1 MFIKCWNFYQ
11 GLQKFSSLMGFLL
24 HKFAHFVHALRLFK
38 ALRLFFL
45 TNFPGPTVIPCPTFI
60 PDSRVHWRIY
70 SRGVVQYIQ
79 RREAPRDILLN
90 PEGVY
95 SPIYPCH
102 AHYIT
107 IVIGKN
113 KSAIALVIF

>member
-1 MFIKCWNFYQ
+1 M
-11 GLQKFSSLMGFLL
+11 GL
-24 HKFAHFVHALRLFK
+24 AWVYW
-38 ALRLFFL
+38 
-45 TNFPGPTVIPCPTFI
+45 I
-60 PDSRVHWRIY
+60 IY

-95 SPIYPCH
+95 SPIYPCQ

-113 KSAIALVIF
+113 KSAIALVILKPFSTVNS

>member
-1 MFIKCWNFYQ
+1 MSCDNIMDLAWVYW
-11 GLQKFSSLMGFLL
+11 
-24 HKFAHFVHALRLFK
+24 
-38 ALRLFFL
+38 
-45 TNFPGPTVIPCPTFI
+45 I
-60 PDSRVHWRIY
+60 IY

-102 AHYIT
+102 AHYIIT
-107 IVIGKN
+107 MYTLDSTKN
-113 KSAIALVIF
+113 CQKVYIEIPANKISENILFNAL

>member
-1 MFIKCWNFYQ
+1 MAVMNPPEKKLGQSHDSKMLHCDNIM
-11 GLQKFSSLMGFLL
+11 GL
-24 HKFAHFVHALRLFK
+24 AWVYW
-38 ALRLFFL
+38 
-45 TNFPGPTVIPCPTFI
+45 I
-60 PDSRVHWRIY
+60 IY

>member
-1 MFIKCWNFYQ
+1 M
-11 GLQKFSSLMGFLL
+11 GL
-24 HKFAHFVHALRLFK
+24 AWVYW
-38 ALRLFFL
+38 
-45 TNFPGPTVIPCPTFI
+45 I
-60 PDSRVHWRIY
+60 IY

-95 SPIYPCH
+95 SPKYPCK

-113 KSAIALVIF
+113 KSAIALVILKPF

>member
-1 MFIKCWNFYQ
+1 MSTFEWKNFEIT
-11 GLQKFSSLMGFLL
+11 LQYISLEYGFYCDNIVGV
-24 HKFAHFVHALRLFK
+24 AWVYW
-38 ALRLFFL
+38 
-45 TNFPGPTVIPCPTFI
+45 I
-60 PDSRVHWRIY
+60 IY

>member
-1 MFIKCWNFYQ
+1 MPAEFVRILNSPLPHPHRKKGFGHLLKNVAIVNHIHCDNI
-11 GLQKFSSLMGFLL
+11 MGV
-24 HKFAHFVHALRLFK
+24 AWVYW
-38 ALRLFFL
+38 
-45 TNFPGPTVIPCPTFI
+45 I
-60 PDSRVHWRIY
+60 IY

>member
-1 MFIKCWNFYQ
+1 MIAT
-11 GLQKFSSLMGFLL
+11 LMSLMD
-24 HKFAHFVHALRLFK
+24 
-38 ALRLFFL
+38 
-45 TNFPGPTVIPCPTFI
+45 NFTDQIYRSMHMYCDNIMDVAWAYWI
-60 PDSRVHWRIY
+60 IY

-102 AHYIT
+102 IHYIT
-107 IVIGKN
+107 IVIGK
-113 KSAIALVIF
+113 K

>member
-1 MFIKCWNFYQ
+1 MDDRPTTVNHDCDNIM
-11 GLQKFSSLMGFLL
+11 GL
-24 HKFAHFVHALRLFK
+24 AWVYW
-38 ALRLFFL
+38 
-45 TNFPGPTVIPCPTFI
+45 I
-60 PDSRVHWRIY
+60 IY

-95 SPIYPCH
+95 SPIYPCQ

-113 KSAIALVIF
+113 KSAIALVILKPF

>member
-1 MFIKCWNFYQ
+1 MEFNANIGAFIKFIY
-11 GLQKFSSLMGFLL
+11 SE
-24 HKFAHFVHALRLFK
+24 K
-38 ALRLFFL
+38 A
-45 TNFPGPTVIPCPTFI
+45 TKYCNNIVGVT
-60 PDSRVHWRIY
+60 RVHWRIY

-113 KSAIALVIF
+113 KSAIALVILKPF